1 MINIEEGFELEDII
15 EKTLKS
21 IEESKDEVFGIVK
34 HVKEEV
40 DFVKKKLYET
50 KENAKK
56 AINDV
61 DRFKIKNQIA
71 RNRLAVVSRDFKN
84 FDESDIKNAYK
95 KASDILV
102 EYNKRKFIEKELI
115 EKRNEL
121 ERRLINTKKIL
132 KSGEKLIDKIN
143 IAFDFLSNGIMNYN
157 THEPE
162 TNEDK
167 INFAIQLLEV
177 REAEKK
183 RISREIH
190 DGPAQSLAG
199 IVFQAEVCSEVLKK
213 DFDKGLKE
221 IDGLKLTVKDTLKEI
236 RNIIYELRP
245 MSIDDIGL
253 VPTIN
258 RLIKNFEKK
267 ESIKIDFKSS
277 KIKKDLDKFVELTI
291 FRVVQEILNNIKKHS
306 NASKAKIRLSFGTV
320 FMTLKVEDNG
330 KGFDVNQTIDKVK
343 LEGEHF
349 GLIGMQNR
357 IKELMGEMKI
367 DSSLNKGTKIYV
379 KIPINKGVMLNEIK
393 SD

>member
-177 REAEKK
+177 REAEK
-183 RISREIH
+183 REF
-190 DGPAQSLAG
+190 LEK
-199 IVFQAEVCSEVLKK
+199 FMMVLLNLWLELY
-213 DFDKGLKE
+213 F
-221 IDGLKLTVKDTLKEI
+221 KL
-236 RNIIYELRP
+236 
-245 MSIDDIGL
+245 
-253 VPTIN
+253 
-258 RLIKNFEKK
+258 
-267 ESIKIDFKSS
+267 
-277 KIKKDLDKFVELTI
+277 KFVVR
-291 FRVVQEILNNIKKHS
+291 F
-306 NASKAKIRLSFGTV
+306 
-320 FMTLKVEDNG
+320 
-330 KGFDVNQTIDKVK
+330 
-343 LEGEHF
+343 
-349 GLIGMQNR
+349 
-357 IKELMGEMKI
+357 
-367 DSSLNKGTKIYV
+367 
-379 KIPINKGVMLNEIK
+379 
-393 SD
+393 

>member
-1 MINIEEGFELEDII
+1 M
-15 EKTLKS
+15 
-21 IEESKDEVFGIVK
+21 
-34 HVKEEV
+34 
-40 DFVKKKLYET
+40 
-50 KENAKK
+50 
-56 AINDV
+56 
-61 DRFKIKNQIA
+61 
-71 RNRLAVVSRDFKN
+71 
-84 FDESDIKNAYK
+84 
-95 KASDILV
+95 
-102 EYNKRKFIEKELI
+102 
-115 EKRNEL
+115 
-121 ERRLINTKKIL
+121 
-132 KSGEKLIDKIN
+132 
-143 IAFDFLSNGIMNYN
+143 
-157 THEPE
+157 
-162 TNEDK
+162 
-167 INFAIQLLEV
+167 
-177 REAEKK
+177 
-183 RISREIH
+183 
-190 DGPAQSLAG
+190 AG

-379 KIPINKGVMLNEIK
+379 KISINKGVMLNEIK